1 MRLLVVIIA
10 LSLMHLVTACG
21 ESENA
26 ASSPK
31 AVPTL
36 QRTSTESDFADV
48 INALRRLEERV
59 YQLDSSYTGSVWN
72 LEQRLSRLEER
83 VSRLDEPEYSRRSV
97 SNLEQRLSRLEG
109 QVSRLDE
116 PGGYSRG
123 SVSNLEQRLNRL
135 ESQTANSGG
144 YGYGNANC
152 GCGN

>member
-10 LSLMHLVTACG
+10 LSLMHIVTACG

-31 AVPTL
+31 SVPTL
-36 QRTSTESDFADV
+36 QRTSTESDLADV

-59 YQLDSSYTGSVWN
+59 YQLDSSYTGSAWN
-72 LEQRLSRLEER
+72 LEQRLTRLEER
-83 VSRLDEPEYSRRSV
+83 VSRLDDPGGYSGSV
-97 SNLEQRLSRLEG
+97 SSLEQRLSRLEG
-109 QVSRLDE
+109 QVSRLDN
-116 PGGYSRG
+116 PGGYSG

-135 ESQTANSGG
+135 ENQSANSGG
-144 YGYGNANC
+144 YGYGSANC